1 LVHEDAVEG
10 EAEDE
15 EEEEAED
22 GIMDHEDTMDH
33 SGVIVD
39 EVIVTILVAD
49 VEAVDEVVS
58 AMDLGSNLKM
68 EMLPQCKRHLKA
80 VFQIAN
86 L

>member
-1 LVHEDAVEG
+1 LVHEDAVE
-10 EAEDE
+10 AEVED
-15 EEEEAED
+15 EEEAED

-39 EVIVTILVAD
+39 VVIVTILVAD

-58 AMDLGSNLKM
+58 AMDIGSNLMM

-80 VFQIAN
+80 MFKIAN